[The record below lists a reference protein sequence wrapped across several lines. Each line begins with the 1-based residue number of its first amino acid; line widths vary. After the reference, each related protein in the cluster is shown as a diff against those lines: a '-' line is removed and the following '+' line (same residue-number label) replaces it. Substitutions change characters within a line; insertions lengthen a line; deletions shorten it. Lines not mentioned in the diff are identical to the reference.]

1 MTHFQIFPQVFF
13 GSLLHMVFFAIKLW
27 CQCCGSILTQLLSV
41 SENFVKLASLSEE
54 FSVMIMEKNR
64 SVHSFDSLH
73 WLPSAPCN
81 LCCDKLKARY
91 FALDKSALFQ
101 RLVCL
106 VYLIQRSYS
115 EGVILEIWSLIWR
128 EEELQYIFLGC
139 SITHLLAKINAV
151 SKQFFK

>member
-27 CQCCGSILTQLLSV
+27 CQCCGSNFDTAV
-41 SENFVKLASLSEE
+41 VCFENFVKLASLSEE

-64 SVHSFDSLH
+64 SVHSLDSLH

-128 EEELQYIFLGC
+128 EEELQYISLGC
-139 SITHLLAKINAV
+139 NITHLLVKINAV

>member
-1 MTHFQIFPQVFF
+1 MTHFQIFPQIF
-13 GSLLHMVFFAIKLW
+13 LAILHMAFFVIKLW
-27 CQCCGSILTQLLSV
+27 CQCCGSNFDTAV
-41 SENFVKLASLSEE
+41 VCFENFVKLASLSGE
-54 FSVMIMEKNR
+54 FSVMIMEENR

-115 EGVILEIWSLIWR
+115 EEVVLEIWSFIWR
-128 EEELQYIFLGC
+128 EEEKQYMYLFGM
-139 SITHLLAKINAV
+139 
-151 SKQFFK
+151 

>member
-1 MTHFQIFPQVFF
+1 MTHFQIFPQIFLAVYCIWYFLR
-13 GSLLHMVFFAIKLW
+13 SSCDVSAVVV
-27 CQCCGSILTQLLSV
+27 ILTQLLSV
-41 SENFVKLASLSEE
+41 SGNFVKLASLSKE

-106 VYLIQRSYS
+106 VWSYS

-128 EEELQYIFLGC
+128 EEELQYISLGC

-151 SKQFFK
+151 SKQFLK

>member
-1 MTHFQIFPQVFF
+1 MMHLHINHTYSKQDYTVVLGSNENDPFPNFPTDFFWQSIAYGIFCDQAVNV
-13 GSLLHMVFFAIKLW
+13 SAVVV
-27 CQCCGSILTQLLSV
+27 ILTQLLSV

-81 LCCDKLKARY
+81 LCGDKLKARY

-106 VYLIQRSYS
+106 VYQIQRSYS
-115 EGVILEIWSLIWR
+115 EGVILEI
-128 EEELQYIFLGC
+128 
-139 SITHLLAKINAV
+139 
-151 SKQFFK
+151 

>member
-1 MTHFQIFPQVFF
+1 MMHLHINHTYSKQDYTVVLGSNENDPFPNFPTGFF
-13 GSLLHMVFFAIKLW
+13 LAVYCIWYFLRSSCDVSAVVV
-27 CQCCGSILTQLLSV
+27 ILTQLLSV
-41 SENFVKLASLSEE
+41 SGNFVKLASLSKE

-115 EGVILEIWSLIWR
+115 EGVILEI
-128 EEELQYIFLGC
+128 
-139 SITHLLAKINAV
+139 
-151 SKQFFK
+151 